1 MKPRTLIA
9 LVVIG
14 VLAIGG
20 GWYFGTAQ
28 RAGEQQAYNGGR
40 LMFPD
45 LAPKLQDAARIE
57 ITHQNKTTAIEKH
70 GDTWGWSIAAATW
83 CRPASCAAC

>member
-14 VLAIGG
+14 VLAIAG
-20 GWYFGTAQ
+20 GWYFGTARQ
-28 RAGEQQAYNGGR
+28 PGEQQAYNGGK

-45 LAPKLQDAARIE
+45 LAAKLAPRVGAGVAASAR
-57 ITHQNKTTAIEKH
+57 
-70 GDTWGWSIAAATW
+70 
-83 CRPASCAAC
+83 